1 MNLLH
6 SKIILTW
13 IFCCQTYFK
22 LTLRKKVWWSGWKSG
37 SRNLYSNVQWFLD
50 PEQQAKG
57 SIKFT
62 IAWTK
67 KGQVMDDSA
76 ADGQCSYVSLI

>member
-1 MNLLH
+1 M
-6 SKIILTW
+6 
-13 IFCCQTYFK
+13 
-22 LTLRKKVWWSGWKSG
+22 
-37 SRNLYSNVQWFLD
+37 WFLD